1 MSTTRDVSTR
11 LILQGEKEYRA
22 AMQQISREYRV
33 LESELK
39 KVDSDF
45 EGQRNTLA
53 ALEARHKALND
64 VIAQQ
69 SQRLKTEKDALEN
82 ARKLQEDY
90 ARQAA
95 SARQA
100 LDELIRSTD
109 DAAKGTEE
117 YKDEVARLQS
127 EIAKNETAETK
138 CAQAVANH
146 NPDYSIAQ
154 VEHGGTHGTISYA
167 ADRWR
172 NGGATISY
180 ADGVLTA
187 ANAEEINY
195 CYILQL
201 LENRDIKGKR
211 VTLAVEADGELLVYA
226 ATWPTEDNSSIN
238 SPFFSNG
245 MRLRAAV
252 SSLGVPAF
260 ILVLPQY
267 DSTPVALKNARLYY
281 GAYNVIT
288 LPPWK
293 EPDLTIERSKC
304 TDYLTRSS
312 AAARYAGDGGDT
324 TSKVRVYIPIG
335 KRMRANPKVYPSSG
349 ISISVRVQ
357 TGAYN
362 DTNATINNV
371 TIDNFGLLL
380 EITGSRQIINS
391 PYANCTV
398 IINTPLLFSS
408 DL

>member
-127 EIAKNETAETK
+127 EIAKNEAAETK

-146 NPDYSIAQ
+146 IQ
-154 VEHGGTHGTISYA
+154 TLKGTQWTS
-167 ADRWR
+167 
-172 NGGATISY
+172 GA
-180 ADGVLTA
+180 G
-187 ANAEEINY
+187 
-195 CYILQL
+195 
-201 LENRDIKGKR
+201 
-211 VTLAVEADGELLVYA
+211 
-226 ATWPTEDNSSIN
+226 
-238 SPFFSNG
+238 
-245 MRLRAAV
+245 
-252 SSLGVPAF
+252 
-260 ILVLPQY
+260 
-267 DSTPVALKNARLYY
+267 
-281 GAYNVIT
+281 
-288 LPPWK
+288 
-293 EPDLTIERSKC
+293 
-304 TDYLTRSS
+304 
-312 AAARYAGDGGDT
+312 
-324 TSKVRVYIPIG
+324 
-335 KRMRANPKVYPSSG
+335 
-349 ISISVRVQ
+349 Q
-357 TGAYN
+357 T
-362 DTNATINNV
+362 
-371 TIDNFGLLL
+371 
-380 EITGSRQIINS
+380 
-391 PYANCTV
+391 
-398 IINTPLLFSS
+398 
-408 DL
+408 

>member
-1 MSTTRDVSTR
+1 MNGR
-11 LILQGEKEYRA
+11 IA
-22 AMQQISREYRV
+22 ALAGRV
-33 LESELK
+33 PELTAEQLDRMDA
-39 KVDSDF
+39 VA
-45 EGQRNTLA
+45 LA
-53 ALEARHKALND
+53 ALYSSGVRLLTVKNNDTITLHSIDSAGALTWLDTNMP
-64 VIAQQ
+64 
-69 SQRLKTEKDALEN
+69 REN
-82 ARKLQEDY
+82 L
-90 ARQAA
+90 
-95 SARQA
+95 
-100 LDELIRSTD
+100 LD
-109 DAAKGTEE
+109 
-117 YKDEVARLQS
+117 
-127 EIAKNETAETK
+127 
-138 CAQAVANH
+138 

-187 ANAEEINY
+187 ANAEEIDY
-195 CYILQL
+195 CYILQF

-226 ATWPTEDNSSIN
+226 ATWPTEDNSSIS

-312 AAARYAGDGGDT
+312 AAARYAGNGGDT